1 MRFSSNL
8 DSGNLQVS
16 IEGRID
22 TTTSLEFQNELNSVT
37 GGS

>member
-8 DSGNLQVS
+8 DSGNFQVS
-16 IEGRID
+16 IEGRLD
-22 TTTSLEFQNELNSVT
+22 TATSPEFQNELNSVT